1 MVKKAF
7 PVYDV
12 GTLTGYKDD
21 DIQISRFAPYLSVH
35 ENLREAHKHNFY
47 HVTLFTKGAGTHT
60 IDFKTFT
67 VKPYQIY
74 FMIPGQVHGWQFEG
88 EVDGYIINFSVS
100 FLQSLLQKP
109 DYLEQFPFFSGD
121 VEESVIDLPESLHGP
136 VTAIFEDL
144 ISEREQRARLS
155 VDMIQVLMLQLFI
168 RIGRVSFE
176 RSPVQTNTY
185 NYILLKNFQKLIEK
199 NYTTLKLPKDYAE
212 LLFITPNHL
221 NALCT
226 STLGASAGEL
236 IRNRIILEAKRLL
249 VNKDSTITEIAYQL
263 GFADNS
269 YFTKFYKKYTGQ
281 TPEEFRKSFRY

>member
-35 ENLREAHKHNFY
+35 ENLRDAHKHNFY
-47 HVTLFTKGAGTHT
+47 HVTLFTEGAGTHT

-88 EVDGYIINFSVS
+88 KVDGYIINFSVS

-121 VEESVIDLPESLHGP
+121 VEESVIDLPESLHTP
-136 VTAIFEDL
+136 VTTIFEQL
-144 ISEREQRARLS
+144 ISESEQRVRLS

-168 RIGRVSFE
+168 RIGRISFE

-199 NYTTLKLPKDYAE
+199 NFTTLKLPKDYAE

-226 STLGASAGEL
+226 STLGTSAGEL